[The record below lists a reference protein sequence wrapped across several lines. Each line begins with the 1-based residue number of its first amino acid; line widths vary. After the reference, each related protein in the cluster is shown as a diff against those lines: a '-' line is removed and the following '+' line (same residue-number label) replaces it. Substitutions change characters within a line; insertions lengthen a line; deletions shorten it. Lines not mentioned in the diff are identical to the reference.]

1 MEEAG
6 GYEMKKL
13 SCKLISMLLV
23 LVMVFTAVS
32 CSNNSANTPPTN
44 PPGWTNP
51 GLSDPNEKVETEDID
66 KEDILNEFI
75 TTEIYLKEI
84 TEAEDK
90 IEELLLGEAMI
101 NEVILCKTIY
111 VPQENIEEFAN
122 NSQTEQLFGSGIDFG
137 ALATKIAVGTGI
149 IVTLVVLTK
158 VGIPE
163 PIASVVVG
171 AASGSMKFA
180 ATGAAIGS
188 LYGGLT
194 GAADEIDETKRTSAV
209 IGVATA
215 TVGLIISTVSLIA
228 AIPSG
233 GASSIGVAEG
243 IKIAIA
249 GISVLAATAGTAVSA
264 VNAVKTFKATEAK
277 DIDWNNID
285 WDRVG
290 VSAAEQAI
298 NNAADGYMWGSITG
312 AIYGG
317 AEGYANYHKHSAPYS
332 TLEARMKHVPAE
344 NSPKGRWSGARGES
358 DFILNEPITLSD
370 GTVVTKVTYKNA
382 VPDFSP
388 YQQAQVKITGMT
400 DTRYGSNGNF
410 TKADEALAKTWTQTK
425 HNGKTWTAREV
436 ANYRESNNLT
446 WHEMS
451 NMDYMQLVPTDVNA
465 SFAHTGGCSE
475 YRTMI
480 GQSGGSEFD

>member
-6 GYEMKKL
+6 EYDMKKL
-13 SCKLISMLLV
+13 SCKILLMFLV
-23 LVMVFTAVS
+23 LVMAFTAVS
-32 CSNNSANTPPTN
+32 CNNTSTGITPTN

-66 KEDILNEFI
+66 KEDIINEFI

-137 ALATKIAVGTGI
+137 AIATKVAVGTGI
-149 IVTLVVLTK
+149 IVALVVLTK

-163 PIASVVVG
+163 PIASVVIG
-171 AASGSMKFA
+171 AASASMKFA

-194 GAADEIDETKRTSAV
+194 GATDEIDETKRTSAV

-215 TVGLIISTVSLIA
+215 TVGFIISTVSLIT

-249 GISVLAATAGTAVSA
+249 GISVLAATAGTVVSA

-317 AEGYANYHKHSAPYS
+317 AEGYANYHKYSAPYS

-344 NSPKGRWSGARGES
+344 NSKKGRWSGARGES
-358 DFILNEPITLSD
+358 DFILNEPITLTD
-370 GTVVTKVTYKNA
+370 GTVVSKVPYKNA
-382 VPDFSP
+382 IPDFSQ

-400 DTRYGSNGNF
+400 DTRYGPNKNF
-410 TKADEALAKTWTQTK
+410 AKADDALAKIWTQTK

-436 ANYRESNNLT
+436 QIYRESNNLT
-446 WHEMS
+446 WHEMN
-451 NMDYMQLVPTDVNA
+451 NMEYMQLVPTEVNA
-465 SFAHTGGCSE
+465 TFNHLGGCGE
-475 YRTMI
+475 YNAMI
-480 GQSGGSEFD
+480 GNAEGGIYD

>member
-1 MEEAG
+1 ME
-6 GYEMKKL
+6 KKVIQKVTAL
-13 SCKLISMLLV
+13 FLIFIIAFVTVGCNINS
-23 LVMVFTAVS
+23 T
-32 CSNNSANTPPTN
+32 NNTN
-44 PPGWTNP
+44 SGWTNP
-51 GLSDPNEKVETEDID
+51 SLSDPDEDRITEDTDI
-66 KEDILNEFI
+66 EDTLNEFV
-75 TTEIYLKEI
+75 TAEIYLKEI
-84 TEAEDK
+84 VAAEGK
-90 IEELLLGEAMI
+90 IEELLLGEDMI

-111 VPQENIEEFAN
+111 VPQDHIKEFSE

-158 VGIPE
+158 VGLPQ

-171 AASGSMKFA
+171 AASESMKFA

-215 TVGLIISTVSLIA
+215 AVGLIVSVVSLIA

-233 GASSIGVAEG
+233 GSSSIGVAAG

-249 GISVLAATAGTAVSA
+249 GISVLTATAGTAVA
-264 VNAVKTFKATEAK
+264 AANAVKTFKATEAK

-285 WDRVG
+285 WDKMG

-317 AEGYANYHKHSAPYS
+317 VDGYSNYLKHSAPYT

-344 NSPKGRWSGARGES
+344 NSPKGKWSGVRGES

-382 VPDFSP
+382 IPDFSP
-388 YQQAQVKITGMT
+388 YQKAQVKIIGMS
-400 DTRYGSNGNF
+400 DRYGANGNF
-410 TKADEALAKTWTQTK
+410 AKADETLAKIWTRTK
-425 HNGKTWTAREV
+425 HNGKTWTARDI
-436 ANYRESNNLT
+436 ANFRKSNNLT
-446 WHEMS
+446 WHEMN
-451 NMDYMQLVPTDVNA
+451 NMDYMQLVPTDVNGRFGHA
-465 SFAHTGGCSE
+465 GGCCE
-475 YRTMI
+475 YRAMI
-480 GQSGGSEFD
+480 GQSGGDEFD

>member
-1 MEEAG
+1 
-6 GYEMKKL
+6 MKKEF
-13 SCKLISMLLV
+13 CKLISIALSLIMLF
-23 LVMVFTAVS
+23 MTIS
-32 CSNNSANTPPTN
+32 CNSNSASDSNS
-44 PPGWTNP
+44 GWTNP
-51 GLSDPNEKVETEDID
+51 SLSDPNKDGIIEDTDI
-66 KEDILNEFI
+66 EDTFNEFI

-84 TEAEDK
+84 VEAENK
-90 IEELLLGEAMI
+90 IEELLLDEDMI

-111 VPQENIEEFAN
+111 VPQGHIDDFSE
-122 NSQTEQLFGSGIDFG
+122 NSQTEQLFGSRIDFKS
-137 ALATKIAVGTGI
+137 LATKIAVGTGI

-158 VGIPE
+158 VGVPE
-163 PIASVVVG
+163 PIASVIVG
-171 AASGSMKFA
+171 AASESMKFA

-215 TVGLIISTVSLIA
+215 TVGLIISVVSLIA

-233 GASSIGVAEG
+233 GTSSIGVAAG

-249 GISVLAATAGTAVSA
+249 GISVLTATAGTAIA
-264 VNAVKTFKATEAK
+264 AANAVKTFKATEAS

-298 NNAADGYMWGSITG
+298 NNAGDGYMWGSITG

-317 AEGYANYHKHSAPYS
+317 ADGYAEYIKHSAPCS

-344 NSPKGRWSGARGES
+344 NSPNGRWSGARGES

-400 DTRYGSNGNF
+400 DTRYGANGNF
-410 TKADEALAKTWTQTK
+410 AKADEALAKIWTRTK

-436 ANYRESNNLT
+436 ANFRESNNLT

-451 NMDYMQLVPTDVNA
+451 NMDYMQLVPTNVNA

-480 GQSGGSEFD
+480 GQSGGGDFD

>member
-1 MEEAG
+1 MR
-6 GYEMKKL
+6 KN
-13 SCKLISMLLV
+13 SIKLISMLLV
-23 LVMVFTAVS
+23 LAMVFTMVS
-32 CSNNSANTPPTN
+32 CNNNSANTPPTN
-44 PPGWTNP
+44 FPGWTNP
-51 GLSDPNEKVETEDID
+51 GLSDPNGKVETEIID
-66 KEDILNEFI
+66 KESAINEFI

-84 TEAEDK
+84 TIAEDK

-111 VPQENIEEFAN
+111 VPQDHIEEFAE

-158 VGIPE
+158 VGLPE

-194 GAADEIDETKRTSAV
+194 GAADEIDETKRTSAI
-209 IGVATA
+209 IGVAAA
-215 TVGLIISTVSLIA
+215 TVGLVISVVSLIA

-249 GISVLAATAGTAVSA
+249 GISLLGATVGAGFAVA
-264 VNAVKTFKATEAK
+264 DTVKTFTTTEAK

-317 AEGYANYHKHSAPYS
+317 AEGYANYVKHSAPYS
-332 TLEARMKHVPAE
+332 TLESRMKHVPSA
-344 NSPKGRWSGARGES
+344 NSSKGQWSGARGES
-358 DFILNEPITLSD
+358 DFILNKPIKLSD
-370 GTVVTKVTYKNA
+370 GTVVTKVTYKNGI
-382 VPDFSP
+382 PDFSP
-388 YQQAQVKITGMT
+388 YQQAQVKINGMT
-400 DTRYGSNGNF
+400 DIRYGSDGNF
-410 TKADEALAKTWTQTK
+410 TKADEALAKIWTQTK
-425 HNGKTWTAREV
+425 HNGKSWTARDV
-436 ANYRESNNLT
+436 ANYREANNLT

-451 NMDYMQLVPTDVNA
+451 NMEYMQLVPTEVNA

>member
-1 MEEAG
+1 
-6 GYEMKKL
+6 MKKTVD
-13 SCKLISMLLV
+13 KFISFILVVVLTCLLC
-23 LVMVFTAVS
+23 A
-32 CSNNSANTPPTN
+32 CNNSASGSTK
-44 PPGWTNP
+44 PGWTNP
-51 GLSDPNEKVETEDID
+51 SVSNPDEDRKTEDID
-66 KEDILNEFI
+66 IEDTLNEFI

-84 TEAEDK
+84 VVAEGK
-90 IEELLLGEAMI
+90 IEELLLAEDMI

-111 VPQENIEEFAN
+111 VPQDHIKEFSK

-149 IVTLVVLTK
+149 IVTLVVLSK

-163 PIASVVVG
+163 PIAQVVVS

-180 ATGAAIGS
+180 ATGAVIGS
-188 LYGGLT
+188 MYGGLT

-215 TVGLIISTVSLIA
+215 TVGLIISVVSLIA

-233 GASSIGVAEG
+233 GTSSIGVAAG

-249 GISVLAATAGTAVSA
+249 GISVLTAAVGTTMSA
-264 VNAVKTFKATEAK
+264 INAVKTFKATDAT

-285 WDRVG
+285 WDKVG
-290 VSAAEQAI
+290 ASAAQQAI
-298 NNAADGYMWGSITG
+298 EGSADGYMWGSIAG
-312 AIYGG
+312 AVYGG
-317 AEGYANYHKHSAPYS
+317 VDGYEKYVKHSASYS
-332 TLEARMKHVPAE
+332 TLDTRVKHVPAE
-344 NSPKGRWSGARGES
+344 NSSKGKWSGPRGES
-358 DFILNEPITLSD
+358 DFILNEPIKLSD
-370 GTVVTKVTYKNA
+370 GKLVSKVTYKNGI
-382 VPDFSP
+382 PDFSP
-388 YQQAQVKITGMT
+388 YQKAQVKITGMT
-400 DTRYGSNGNF
+400 DTRYGANGNF
-410 TKADEALAKTWTQTK
+410 AKADEALAKAWTK
-425 HNGKTWTAREV
+425 SKYNGKTWTARNV
-436 ANYRESNNLT
+436 QNYRESNNLT

-465 SFAHTGGCSE
+465 SFSHTGGCSE

>member
-1 MEEAG
+1 ME
-6 GYEMKKL
+6 KKVIQ
-13 SCKLISMLLV
+13 KVTAIFLIFIIAFV
-23 LVMVFTAVS
+23 AVGCNS
-32 CSNNSANTPPTN
+32 NSANN
-44 PPGWTNP
+44 PNSGWTNP
-51 GLSDPNEKVETEDID
+51 SLSDPDEDRITEDSDI
-66 KEDILNEFI
+66 EDTLNEFI
-75 TTEIYLKEI
+75 TAEIYLKEI
-84 TEAEDK
+84 IAAEDK
-90 IEELLLGEAMI
+90 IEELLLGEDMI

-111 VPQENIEEFAN
+111 VPQDHIKEFSE

-158 VGIPE
+158 VGLPQ

-171 AASGSMKFA
+171 AASESMKFA

-215 TVGLIISTVSLIA
+215 AVGLIVSVVSLIT

-233 GASSIGVAEG
+233 GSSSIGVVAG

-249 GISVLAATAGTAVSA
+249 GISVLTATAGTAVA
-264 VNAVKTFKATEAK
+264 AANAVKTLKTTEAK

-285 WDRVG
+285 WDKVG
-290 VSAAEQAI
+290 VKAAEQVI
-298 NNAADGYMWGSITG
+298 NSAGDGFMWGSITG

-317 AEGYANYHKHSAPYS
+317 VEGYSKYLKHSAPYS

-344 NSPKGRWSGARGES
+344 NSPKGKWSGVRGES

-370 GTVVTKVTYKNA
+370 GTVVTKVPYKNA
-382 VPDFSP
+382 IPDFSQ
-388 YQQAQVKITGMT
+388 YQQAQIKITGMT
-400 DTRYGSNGNF
+400 DTRYGPNGNF
-410 TKADEALAKTWTQTK
+410 TKADESLAKIWTKTK
-425 HNGKTWTAREV
+425 HHGKTWTARDI
-436 ANYRESNNLT
+436 ANFRESNNLT

-451 NMDYMQLVPTDVNA
+451 NMDYMQLVPTDINA

-480 GQSGGSEFD
+480 GQSGGGDFD

>member
-1 MEEAG
+1 
-6 GYEMKKL
+6 MKKAFI
-13 SCKLISMLLV
+13 KLISMLLA
-23 LVMVFTAVS
+23 LVMVFATFGCTSKSV
-32 CSNNSANTPPTN
+32 NTSTN
-44 PPGWTNP
+44 PPGWLNP
-51 GLSDPNEKVETEDID
+51 GLSDPNEIVKIEDTY
-66 KEDILNEFI
+66 KEDVLTEFI
-75 TTEIYLKEI
+75 TTEIYLKEL

-111 VPQENIEEFAN
+111 VPQEHIEEFAK

-149 IVTLVVLTK
+149 IVTLVVLSK
-158 VGIPE
+158 VGLSE
-163 PIASVVVG
+163 PVASVVIG
-171 AASGSMKFA
+171 AASESMKFA

-188 LYGGLT
+188 LYGGLV

-215 TVGLIISTVSLIA
+215 TVGLIISVVSLISV
-228 AIPSG
+228 IPSG

-249 GISVLAATAGTAVSA
+249 GISVLAAVAGTAVA
-264 VNAVKTFKATEAK
+264 AANAVKTFQTTEAK

-298 NNAADGYMWGSITG
+298 NNYADGYMWGSITG
-312 AIYGG
+312 AVYGG
-317 AEGYANYHKHSAPYS
+317 ADGYANYHKYSAPYS
-332 TLEARMKHVPAE
+332 SLEARMNHIPAE
-344 NSPKGRWSGARGES
+344 NSAKGHWSGARGES

-370 GTVVTKVTYKNA
+370 GTVVKKVTYKNA
-382 VPDFSP
+382 IPDFSP

-400 DTRYGSNGNF
+400 DTRYGQNGNF
-410 TKADEALAKTWTQTK
+410 TKADEVLAKSWTQTK
-425 HNGKTWTAREV
+425 HSGRTWTAREV
-436 ANYRESNNLT
+436 KNYREINNLV

-451 NMDYMQLVPTDVNA
+451 NMEYMQLVPYDVNA
-465 SFAHTGGCSE
+465 QFLHSGGCSE
-475 YRTMI
+475 YRIMV
-480 GQSGGSEFD
+480 GQLGGSEFD

>member
-1 MEEAG
+1 ME
-6 GYEMKKL
+6 KKVIQ
-13 SCKLISMLLV
+13 KVTAIFLIFIIAFV
-23 LVMVFTAVS
+23 AVG
-32 CSNNSANTPPTN
+32 CNTNSANN
-44 PPGWTNP
+44 PNSGWTNP
-51 GLSDPNEKVETEDID
+51 SISDSDENRITEDID
-66 KEDILNEFI
+66 IEDTLNEFI

-84 TEAEDK
+84 VAAEDK
-90 IEELLLGEAMI
+90 IEELLLGEDMI

-111 VPQENIEEFAN
+111 LPQDHIKEFSE

-137 ALATKIAVGTGI
+137 ALATKIAVGRGI

-158 VGIPE
+158 VGLPQ

-171 AASGSMKFA
+171 AASESMKFA

-188 LYGGLT
+188 LYGGLI

-215 TVGLIISTVSLIA
+215 TVGLILSVVSLIA

-233 GASSIGVAEG
+233 GSSSIVVAAG

-249 GISVLAATAGTAVSA
+249 GISVLKAAAGTAA
-264 VNAVKTFKATEAK
+264 AAANAVKTFKATEAK

-290 VSAAEQAI
+290 VSAVEQAI
-298 NNAADGYMWGSITG
+298 NHAADGYMWGSITG

-317 AEGYANYHKHSAPYS
+317 ADGYANYQKYSAPYS
-332 TLEARMKHVPAE
+332 TLETRMKHVPAE
-344 NSPKGRWSGARGES
+344 NSPKGKWNGARGES
-358 DFILNEPITLSD
+358 DFILNKPITLSD

-382 VPDFSP
+382 IPDFSP
-388 YQQAQVKITGMT
+388 YQHAQVKIDGMT
-400 DTRYGSNGNF
+400 DIRYGSNGNF
-410 TKADEALAKTWTQTK
+410 TKADESLAKMWTKTK
-425 HNGKTWTAREV
+425 HNGKTWTARDI
-436 ANYRESNNLT
+436 ANFRESNNLT

-451 NMDYMQLVPTDVNA
+451 NMDYMQLVPTDINA

-480 GQSGGSEFD
+480 GQSGGGDFD

>member
-1 MEEAG
+1 
-6 GYEMKKL
+6 MKKEF
-13 SCKLISMLLV
+13 CKLISIILSLL
-23 LVMVFTAVS
+23 LLFITTS
-32 CSNNSANTPPTN
+32 CNSNSANN
-44 PPGWTNP
+44 PNSGWTNP
-51 GLSDPNEKVETEDID
+51 SISDSDENRITEDID
-66 KEDILNEFI
+66 IEDTLNEFI

-84 TEAEDK
+84 VAAEDK
-90 IEELLLGEAMI
+90 IEELLLGEDMI

-111 VPQENIEEFAN
+111 VPQDHIKEFSE
-122 NSQTEQLFGSGIDFG
+122 NSQTEQLFGSGIDFH

-158 VGIPE
+158 VGLPQ

-171 AASGSMKFA
+171 AASESMKFA

-215 TVGLIISTVSLIA
+215 VVGLIVSVVSLIA

-233 GASSIGVAEG
+233 GSSSIGVAAG

-249 GISVLAATAGTAVSA
+249 GISVLAATAGTAA
-264 VNAVKTFKATEAK
+264 AAANAVKTFKATEAK

-317 AEGYANYHKHSAPYS
+317 ADGYANYQKYSAPYS
-332 TLEARMKHVPAE
+332 TLETRMKHVPAE
-344 NSPKGRWSGARGES
+344 NSPKGKWSGARGES
-358 DFILNEPITLSD
+358 DFILNKPITLSD
-370 GTVVTKVTYKNA
+370 GKIVTKVTYKNA
-382 VPDFSP
+382 IPDFSP
-388 YQQAQVKITGMT
+388 YQHAQVKIVGMT
-400 DTRYGSNGNF
+400 DTRYGPNGNF
-410 TKADEALAKTWTQTK
+410 TKADETLAKIWTQTK
-425 HNGKTWTAREV
+425 NNGKTWTARDI
-436 ANYRESNNLT
+436 ANFRESNNLT

-451 NMDYMQLVPTDVNA
+451 NMDYMQLVPTDINA

-480 GQSGGSEFD
+480 GQSGGGDFD

>member
-1 MEEAG
+1 MEKNAIQR
-6 GYEMKKL
+6 
-13 SCKLISMLLV
+13 LISLFLIFIV
-23 LVMVFTAVS
+23 VFTTVG
-32 CSNNSANTPPTN
+32 CNSNLANN
-44 PPGWTNP
+44 PNAGWTNP
-51 GLSDPNEKVETEDID
+51 SLSNPDEDRIAENTGIEDID
-66 KEDILNEFI
+66 IEDKLNEFI

-84 TEAEDK
+84 VAVQDK
-90 IEELLLGEAMI
+90 IEELLLGEDMI

-111 VPQENIEEFAN
+111 VPQDHIKEFSE

-158 VGIPE
+158 VGLPQ
-163 PIASVVVG
+163 PIADVVIG
-171 AASGSMKFA
+171 AASESMTFA
-180 ATGAAIGS
+180 ATGEAFGT
-188 LYGGLT
+188 LLGGLT
-194 GAADEIDETKRTSAV
+194 GAVDAINETQRFSAV
-209 IGVATA
+209 VGVATA
-215 TVGLIISTVSLIA
+215 AAGLIMSVVSLIA

-233 GASSIGVAEG
+233 GTSSVGIAAG

-249 GISVLAATAGTAVSA
+249 GISVLTATAGTAVA
-264 VNAVKTFKATEAK
+264 TANAVKTIKTTEAK

-298 NNAADGYMWGSITG
+298 NSAADGYMWGSIAG
-312 AIYGG
+312 AIHGG
-317 AEGYANYHKHSAPYS
+317 FVGYDSYLKTSAPYS

-344 NSPKGRWSGARGES
+344 NSPKGKWDGPRGES
-358 DFILNEPITLSD
+358 DFILNDPLTLPD
-370 GTVVTKVTYKNA
+370 GTKVSKVTYRNGI
-382 VPDFSP
+382 PDFSP

-400 DTRYGSNGNF
+400 DIRYGQNGNF
-410 TKADEALAKTWTQTK
+410 TKADEALAKIWTQAK
-425 HNGKTWTAREV
+425 HNGKTWTARDI
-436 ANYRESNNLT
+436 ANFRDSNNLT

-475 YRTMI
+475 YRIMI
-480 GQSGGSEFD
+480 GQSGGGDFD